1 MIPCLVAFLVVAMI
15 YPFVLNPSG
24 AIIGLKFMF
33 IPQGEYLF
41 KGETWIRALT
51 QSAWSTSAGFG
62 MAITYAVAMRKK
74 EDIGLNAFLT
84 GLGNNSVSLIAGVA
98 VLGLSLIHI

>member
-1 MIPCLVAFLVVAMI
+1 MGPTLI
-15 YPFVLNPSG
+15 
-24 AIIGLKFMF
+24 
-33 IPQGEYLF
+33 
-41 KGETWIRALT
+41 

-98 VLGLSLIHI
+98 VLVLFLHYLIQLRKG